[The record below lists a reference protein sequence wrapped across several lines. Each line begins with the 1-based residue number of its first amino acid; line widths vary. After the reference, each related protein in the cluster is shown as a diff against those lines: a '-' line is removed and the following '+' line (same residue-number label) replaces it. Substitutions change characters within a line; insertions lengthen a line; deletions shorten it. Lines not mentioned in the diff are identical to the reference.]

1 MKNLSL
7 RLLTCSAALCGLLTF
22 SQTADA
28 AGFYIQEQSVSGLG
42 AAFAGQVSTPRDAS
56 ILYFNPA
63 GISRLDSAQ
72 VNIGVNFLYPEL
84 ELKDTGT
91 ALNGANAFAPGSGP
105 IGTDNGGNPG
115 SLSPVP
121 NLHIVAPITEDK
133 KLWLGLGVAA
143 PFGLGSKYHD
153 DYFARFDSTE
163 SELQTIDFLPSIS
176 YAPNDRFSIGA
187 SMIIEYAHADLKRS
201 APALVAA
208 NTVAELD
215 SVLKGNDWGMGFDV
229 GVMYEPWDGTVF
241 GANYRSNVQQNLE
254 GQIYL
259 QGQVNARGT
268 AELEL
273 PDIATIGV
281 THEFNDRWTGLL
293 QGTWFG
299 WSSFDQ
305 IQPVLA
311 NGTALTPVLQDY
323 DNSFAIAVGGEYTLN
338 DDWVLRAGYQFDQTP
353 TTDEYRTTLTPDGD
367 RHWISTG
374 ATYDINDRF
383 SLDLAATYIFIE
395 EEDINLQRGAGA
407 TNTTTVSARTE
418 SPSVLIG
425 AVALNY
431 KF

>member
-1 MKNLSL
+1 MKKLSL
-7 RLLTCSAALCGLLTF
+7 RILTCSTVFCGLL
-22 SQTADA
+22 SLGQTAEA

-63 GISRLDSAQ
+63 GISRLDEAQ
-72 VNIGVNFLYPEL
+72 INIGVNFLYPDL
-84 ELKDTGT
+84 TLKDTGT
-91 ALNGANAFAPGSGP
+91 ALNGANVFAPGSGP

-115 SLSPVP
+115 ALTPVP
-121 NLHIVAPITEDK
+121 NLHIVAPISEDK
-133 KLWLGLGVAA
+133 KLWAGVGFAA

-163 SELQTIDFLPSIS
+163 SDLDTFDILPSIS
-176 YAPNDRFSIGA
+176 YAPNDKFSIGG
-187 SMIIEYAHADLKRS
+187 SLVIEYAHADLRRS

-215 SVLKGNDWGMGFDV
+215 SSLKGNDWGMGWDL
-229 GVMYEPWDGTVF
+229 GIMYEPWKGTVF
-241 GANYRSNVQQNLE
+241 GANYRSNVQHDLY

-259 QGQVNARGT
+259 QGNVNAIGS

-273 PDIATIGV
+273 PDIATLGV
-281 THEFNDRWTGLL
+281 THEFNERWTGLF
-293 QGTWFG
+293 QTSWFG
-299 WSSFDQ
+299 WSSYNT
-305 IQPVLA
+305 IQPVLK
-311 NGTALTPVLQDY
+311 NGTPLSETIQDY
-323 DNSFAIAVGGEYTLN
+323 ENTYALAVGAEYTLN
-338 DDWVLRAGYQFDQTP
+338 DDWVLRAGYQYDETP
-353 TTDEYRTTLTPDGD
+353 TTDQYRTTRTPDGD
-367 RHWISTG
+367 RHWISAG
-374 ATYDINDRF
+374 ATYDLTENF

-395 EEDINLQRGAGA
+395 EEPINLQRGAAG
-407 TNTTTVSARTE
+407 TSTTTVSAETQ